1 MKKLTLCTLLITCAL
16 SGCSA
21 VNTELETKE
30 KLLVGSGNDQQLI
43 EFYKANLKL
52 EPIYKAKL
60 VNLYLTQKDIKS
72 AELYRNTYS
81 ESDLDQPEFIL
92 TNARLDYQKKNYAQ
106 ALENLDLYLD
116 EGGEEGQFHLLKGKI
131 LAQQKRFPAAIEQF
145 EESRK
150 QGASD
155 REAGNNIAVVKMM
168 QSDYLGATDT
178 LYDLYLASPSDK
190 KVRSNLI
197 ISSVNAD
204 RPDIALEVLRHTNS
218 DEQARKQLA
227 ALMRSIKKNK
237 RSESSMRQ
245 STAKTSFNS
254 MGAGASFVAPTTKV
268 SRLATDNE
276 FQQAKN
282 SLDGSELDLNK
293 LKPGVLPVYRVQ
305 VLATYTA
312 IPSDFLNYLKTNYG
326 TVYSYTHGLW
336 KRYCIGEF
344 NDLDEAKTF
353 LSRLNIKGA
362 FVVDYTKKRYVRL

>member
-1 MKKLTLCTLLITCAL
+1 MKKIILSSLLLTVFLAGCT
-16 SGCSA
+16 A
-21 VNTELETKE
+21 VNTELQTKE
-30 KLLVGSGNDQQLI
+30 KLLIGSGNDQQLI

-60 VNLYLTQKDIKS
+60 VDLYLSQKDIKS
-72 AELYRNTYS
+72 AELYRNTYT
-81 ESDLDQPEFIL
+81 EDDLQEPEFIL
-92 TNARLDYQKKNYAQ
+92 TNARLDYQKKNYSQ
-106 ALENLDLYLD
+106 ALANLDLYLD
-116 EGGEEGQFHLLKGKI
+116 EGGEMGQFHLLKGKI
-131 LAQQKRFPAAIEQF
+131 LAQQKRFSQAIEQF

-168 QSDYLGATDT
+168 QADYLGATDT
-178 LYDLYLASPSDK
+178 LYDLYIASPSDK

-197 ISSVNAD
+197 ISSVNAQ

-227 ALMRSIKKNK
+227 ALMRSVKKNK
-237 RSESSMRQ
+237 RSSSSVSQ
-245 STAKTSFNS
+245 PTAKTSVKS
-254 MGAGASFVAPTTKV
+254 LGSGASFVAPTNKV
-268 SRLATDNE
+268 SHLVSGGE
-276 FQQAKN
+276 FQQAK
-282 SLDGSELDLNK
+282 SSTDGSELDPNK
-293 LKPGVLPVYRVQ
+293 LKPGVRPIYRVQ

-344 NDLDEAKTF
+344 DDLNEAKTF
-353 LSRLNIKGA
+353 LASLDIKGA